1 VTEYIPGV
9 TPTKGGFTTFKPEV
23 ICSQPTPTPFI
34 PAGLKYDGEKP
45 RMELL
50 PPRALKETARVLAFG
65 AKKYAPDN
73 WKKLDN
79 LHKRYIGAALRHIN
93 DDNIAPGHIDEE
105 SGLDGIAHA
114 ICCLMF
120 ILEKR
125 LEDAEKPLD
134 SAA

>member
-1 VTEYIPGV
+1 VNKLGFPG
-9 TPTKGGFTTFKPEV
+9 ENS
-23 ICSQPTPTPFI
+23 IIFI
-34 PAGLKYDGEKP
+34 PAIETQTKTVVGVKYDGEKP

-50 PPRALKETARVLAFG
+50 PPRSLKEVSKVLTFG

-79 LHKRYIGAALRHIN
+79 LRTRYLAGALRHIT
-93 DDNIAPGHIDEE
+93 DEMIQEGHKDEE
-105 SGLDGIAHA
+105 SGIDGIAHA

-125 LEDAEKPLD
+125 LEDAEK
-134 SAA
+134 SS